1 MREAPS
7 RVIIQELLRRGAQV
21 SAFDPLVSK
30 EGSEAVAHDISNKA
44 DLSRF
49 HMADSAYEAANN
61 ADALLVVTEWKT
73 FHHPDFEAL
82 KACMNQ
88 AFILDGRN
96 LYDPQLLEDLGIAYQ
111 GIGRRNQLALNFKA
125 SRTQQNFE
133 EASA

>member
-1 MREAPS
+1 
-7 RVIIQELLRRGAQV
+7 
-21 SAFDPLVSK
+21 
-30 EGSEAVAHDISNKA
+30 
-44 DLSRF
+44 
-49 HMADSAYEAANN
+49 MADSAYEAANN

-125 SRTQQNFE
+125 GRTQQNVE

>member
-1 MREAPS
+1 
-7 RVIIQELLRRGAQV
+7 
-21 SAFDPLVSK
+21 
-30 EGSEAVAHDISNKA
+30 
-44 DLSRF
+44 
-49 HMADSAYEAANN
+49 
-61 ADALLVVTEWKT
+61 
-73 FHHPDFEAL
+73 
-82 KACMNQ
+82 MNQ

>member
-1 MREAPS
+1 M
-7 RVIIQELLRRGAQV
+7 
-21 SAFDPLVSK
+21 
-30 EGSEAVAHDISNKA
+30 
-44 DLSRF
+44 SRF
-49 HMADSAYEAANN
+49 NMAESAYEAAQQ

-96 LYDPQLLEDLGIAYQ
+96 LYDPQMLEELGIAYQ

-125 SRTQQNFE
+125 GRHLRKLE
-133 EASA
+133 ETSA